1 VYIPELVCPAD
12 SPEKGKPTGA
22 WLSYVANSG
31 MPDVAGTDFPPDWPA
46 NGPFLD
52 RFAVPLGDDVS
63 LDWIDKHDGTGQTLM
78 LSENLDASK
87 WTDTDEA
94 RVGFV
99 WVANV
104 VDGEPDPGGELL
116 RINADR
122 GLGDGSI
129 RFARPSSNHPGG
141 VNVMYCDGRSEF
153 LTESVDYLV
162 LVRLMT
168 PDDLALKL
176 AGTDEPV
183 EAPFRLTPDDRL
195 TPEVG
200 VSPENSNPPADGS
213 EAKESG
219 QPRGPDRSAPR

>member
-31 MPDVAGTDFPPDWPA
+31 MPDVAGTEFPSDWPA

-52 RFAVPLGDDVS
+52 RFAAPLGANVLLAPRDVS
-63 LDWIDKHDGTGQTLM
+63 LAWIDERDGTGQTLM
-78 LSENLDASK
+78 LSENLDAAK

-99 WVANV
+99 WVANQ
-104 VDGEPDPGGELL
+104 VDGEPNPGNLL
-116 RINADR
+116 HRINAER

-153 LTESVDYLV
+153 LTETIDYLV

-168 PDDLALKL
+168 PDDLDLKL
-176 AGTDEPV
+176 AGTDKPV
-183 EAPFRLTPDDRL
+183 DPPFRLPKR
-195 TPEVG
+195 
-200 VSPENSNPPADGS
+200 
-213 EAKESG
+213 
-219 QPRGPDRSAPR
+219 